1 MDWVILFTTFG
12 ILFLGELG
20 DKTQLIVFNLA
31 LEHEKSYKIGIG
43 ATIGFAVIVSLG
55 VFLGAVITKFI
66 PISTIAIISGIIFM
80 VLGIIEIPKIK
91 KLYHEKSAKLL
102 DNISEKDEG
111 VEDSDLNESVPSK
124 LSKLKKN
131 PYFAGF
137 IFIFVMELGDK
148 TQVLT
153 ITLASVYSSTIE
165 VWIGSFLALASLAW
179 MGVFFGAF
187 IAKKIP
193 KLYLK
198 LGSAIIFI
206 SIGLI
211 TLLIAI

>member
-1 MDWVILFTTFG
+1 MDWIILLTTFG

-55 VFLGAVITKFI
+55 VFLGAVITNFI
-66 PISTIAIISGIIFM
+66 PISTIAIISGIVFI

-91 KLYHEKSAKLL
+91 KLYHEKSIKLL
-102 DNISEKDEG
+102 DNISEKDESIDG
-111 VEDSDLNESVPSK
+111 SELNESVPPK

-148 TQVLT
+148 TQLLT
-153 ITLASVYSSTIE
+153 ITLASIYSSPIE
-165 VWIGSFLALASLAW
+165 VWIGSFLALVSLAW
-179 MGVFFGAF
+179 IGIFLGAF
-187 IAKKIP
+187 IATKIP

-206 SIGLI
+206 IIGFI
-211 TLLIAI
+211 TLLTAI

>member
-12 ILFLGELG
+12 IIFVMELG

-55 VFLGAVITKFI
+55 VFLGAVITNFI
-66 PISTIAIISGIIFM
+66 PISTIAIISAIIFI

-91 KLYHEKSAKLL
+91 KLYHEKSTKLL
-102 DNISEKDEG
+102 DNISEKDES
-111 VEDSDLNESVPSK
+111 VDVSDLNESVPSK
-124 LSKLKKN
+124 LSKLKRN

-153 ITLASVYSSTIE
+153 ITLASIYSSPIE

-187 IAKKIP
+187 IARKIS

-206 SIGLI
+206 SIGFI
-211 TLLIAI
+211 TLLTAI

>member
-1 MDWVILFTTFG
+1 MDWIILFTTFG
-12 ILFLGELG
+12 IIFVMELG

-55 VFLGAVITKFI
+55 VFLGAVITNFI
-66 PISTIAIISGIIFM
+66 PISTIAIISAIIFI

-91 KLYHEKSAKLL
+91 KLYHEKSTKLL
-102 DNISEKDEG
+102 DNISETDES
-111 VEDSDLNESVPSK
+111 VDVSDLNESVPSK
-124 LSKLKKN
+124 LSKLKRN

-153 ITLASVYSSTIE
+153 ITLASIYSSPIE

-187 IAKKIP
+187 IARKIP

-206 SIGLI
+206 SIGFITLI
-211 TLLIAI
+211 TAI

>member
-1 MDWVILFTTFG
+1 MKYV
-12 ILFLGELG
+12 
-20 DKTQLIVFNLA
+20 